1 MIQLNLLPDI
11 KKELIKAQRLRNL
24 TVSIC
29 IIATIGAGGVLVIL
43 GGTLGGQAIQKNML
57 SNRIRDNF
65 NTILDEKENNNLD
78 NYLTIQNQL
87 THLDAIRERQV
98 VYSRVFDFLAQINPA
113 PPNNIRLSSLQIG
126 GPMGGGGN
134 PNTVTISGTTAS
146 FATLDNFRNVLITAR
161 MRYSKGSDG
170 DVQRENLFASVLV
183 SEASLSQ
190 SHNDD
195 EGAVSFTIIVDF
207 NPMALN
213 VNVDMENII
222 LDVAGEVDADTPIFR
237 AGEQQ

>member
-11 KKELIKAQRLRNL
+11 KKELLKAQRLRNL
-24 TVSIC
+24 TVSVC
-29 IIATIGAGGVLVIL
+29 IIATIGAGGVLVLL

-65 NTILDEKENNNLD
+65 NAILDEKENNNLD

-87 THLDAIRERQV
+87 IHLDAIRERQV

-113 PPNNIRLSSLQIG
+113 PPNNIQLSSLQIG
-126 GPMGGGGN
+126 GQMGGGGN
-134 PNTVTISGTTAS
+134 PNTMTITGTTAS

-161 MRYSKGSDG
+161 MRYSTDSDS
-170 DVQRENLFASVLV
+170 DVQRENLFTSVLV

-190 SHNDD
+190 GHNDD
-195 EGAVSFTIIVDF
+195 ESAVNFTIVIDF

-213 VNVDMENII
+213 VNVDMEDIV
-222 LDVAGEVDADTPIFR
+222 LDVAGEVDINIPIFR
-237 AGEQQ
+237 AGEQR